1 MSEQQTHI
9 DDFINNTFYYIRT
22 STKEQQ
28 LTRQLPDGVDAKY
41 IYEDHGFSGR
51 TLNRDAYLKLIEH
64 VTSGDTIVFTDISR
78 HGRSLSE
85 LISEAKKLTERG
97 VRLVYEAEKIT
108 LDPSKPKSDPD
119 WVRFHLMGV
128 LHEASIEIQKQS
140 SIEGIR
146 RQQQL
151 DKLRPHDQKKYK
163 GKQPTIDRTI
173 VAELW
178 CEKGYNKSEI
188 ARIMSISVKS
198 VRAII
203 RELGI
208 ENKQETPAPSPDMM

>member
-1 MSEQQTHI
+1 MTQKDI
-9 DDFINNTFYYIRT
+9 NDYINNTYYYIRT

-28 LTRQLPDGVDAKY
+28 LTRQLPEGVDPKY

-51 TLNRDAYLKLIEH
+51 TINRDAYLKLVAH
-64 VTSGDTIVFTDISR
+64 VTPGDTIVFTDISR
-78 HGRSLSE
+78 HGRSLIE
-85 LISEAKKLTERG
+85 LINEAKTLTERG
-97 VRLVYEAEKIT
+97 ICLKYEAENIT
-108 LDPSKPKSDPD
+108 LDPFKPKSDPD

-128 LHEASIEIQKQS
+128 LAEAAIEIQKQS
-140 SIEGIR
+140 SLDGIK
-146 RQQQL
+146 RQQEL
-151 DKLRPHDQKKYK
+151 DKFRPHDQKKYK

-178 CEKGYNKSEI
+178 VEKGYNKSEI

-203 RELGI
+203 KELGI
-208 ENKQETPAPSPDMM
+208 ENKQEAPAPSPDMM